1 MWKPFSVESSAFE
14 PTFVYHEK
22 TKVCQVSKEKRTV
35 ISANSFLHR
44 VLKIVGNLM
53 AGSVSDYK
61 RWEIGNREI
70 DYDNLTVYH
79 RAFRFVKVVFIN
91 VRVILAL

>member
-1 MWKPFSVESSAFE
+1 
-14 PTFVYHEK
+14 
-22 TKVCQVSKEKRTV
+22 
-35 ISANSFLHR
+35 
-44 VLKIVGNLM
+44 M

-61 RWEIGNREI
+61 GWEIGNREI

-91 VRVILAL
+91 VSVIIAL

>member
-1 MWKPFSVESSAFE
+1 
-14 PTFVYHEK
+14 
-22 TKVCQVSKEKRTV
+22 
-35 ISANSFLHR
+35 
-44 VLKIVGNLM
+44 M
-53 AGSVSDYK
+53 AGSVIDYK